1 MAKMKLTHE
10 QVEIIFWELDAGDD
24 EWEGFKTVDKG
35 EWVDE
40 GKYQYKNIVFEYEN
54 KLWEFTMD
62 RSGSYFTD
70 YYYGVLE
77 AGEGTTAR
85 EVEKKEV
92 TIYKWVA
99 VKDEV

>member
-1 MAKMKLTHE
+1 MKLTHE
-10 QVEIIFWELDAGDD
+10 QVEIIFGELFRNGQ
-24 EWEGFKTVDKG
+24 EWEGFKIVDIGKW
-35 EWVDE
+35 EDE

-92 TIYKWVA
+92 TIYKWV
-99 VKDEV
+99 VLKDEV